1 MAEEAQEGVA
11 EGGGGDG
18 GGVLK
23 KYGPLAFIV
32 LIAQVVL
39 AWGIITFGGLS
50 GQVAEENDEEQLDTD
65 YQLNVAQEEEVDV
78 LPFYISPPELTKI
91 ALNPAGTNADRIAQF
106 SITLGLT
113 AIDTDK
119 DKPEERNITAQLA
132 GKTDITDKIT
142 PYMPGIK
149 AIVHRVMSAKTMD
162 ELETEF
168 RPLVLEEIKDRL
180 NQEIFRRIFKI
191 DDNNKIEV
199 KVQKV
204 DFVDLVMM

>member
-1 MAEEAQEGVA
+1 M
-11 EGGGGDG
+11 
-18 GGVLK
+18 
-23 KYGPLAFIV
+23 
-32 LIAQVVL
+32 
-39 AWGIITFGGLS
+39 
-50 GQVAEENDEEQLDTD
+50 
-65 YQLNVAQEEEVDV
+65 
-78 LPFYISPPELTKI
+78 
-91 ALNPAGTNADRIAQF
+91 
-106 SITLGLT
+106 T